1 MTATIERAESA
12 RPAALPPA
20 WRLCPGCRALL
31 YGEKVMRN
39 AGVCPECGHHF
50 MLTAAERAALLFDEG
65 SVAVLD
71 VSAPSRDALNFVD
84 TMPYR
89 DRLAKARRSTGL
101 TEAVLCVEAAI
112 DGKPVVAA
120 IMDFRFLGGSL
131 GAGVGELITQ
141 TAEHSL
147 RTGTPLLLV
156 CASGGARMQEGMHSL
171 MQMAKT
177 AGVLADLDEAGILTI
192 ALITDPTYGGVAAS
206 FASLC
211 DVTIAEPRARLGFAG
226 PRVIAQTTGGKL
238 PPGFQTAE
246 FLLERGLID
255 VVIPRPELR
264 PALSGLLTLTCPAGP
279 GPQPAPEA
287 TPEVAPEAAPA
298 AAPQAGPPPD
308 GEPSADPWLAV
319 GLARDLGRPRS
330 ADFLGSLLSSY
341 LPLRGDRAGAD
352 CPAILG
358 GIGMLGRQPVAVV
371 AQQKG
376 RTPKE
381 MMAHNFGMASP
392 AGYRKAGR
400 IMGLAAKLG
409 IPLITLIDTPGAA
422 PGVDAEET
430 GQAMAV
436 AESIRRMLSLRTAT
450 LAVVIGEGGSGGAL
464 ALGVA
469 DRVLALQNAVYSVI
483 SPEGC
488 AAILW
493 RDAAAAPQ
501 AARALQVDA
510 GSLLQHGM
518 IDGIIA
524 EPPGGAHSDHQLA
537 TALLDT
543 ALREAVADLVS
554 QPVEDL
560 VRRRRKRFRE
570 FGDA

>member
-1 MTATIERAESA
+1 
-12 RPAALPPA
+12 
-20 WRLCPGCRALL
+20 
-31 YGEKVMRN
+31 
-39 AGVCPECGHHF
+39 
-50 MLTAAERAALLFDEG
+50 
-65 SVAVLD
+65 VA
-71 VSAPSRDALNFVD
+71 
-84 TMPYR
+84 
-89 DRLAKARRSTGL
+89 
-101 TEAVLCVEAAI
+101 
-112 DGKPVVAA
+112 
-120 IMDFRFLGGSL
+120 
-131 GAGVGELITQ
+131 
-141 TAEHSL
+141 
-147 RTGTPLLLV
+147 
-156 CASGGARMQEGMHSL
+156 
-171 MQMAKT
+171 
-177 AGVLADLDEAGILTI
+177 
-192 ALITDPTYGGVAAS
+192 
-206 FASLC
+206 
-211 DVTIAEPRARLGFAG
+211 
-226 PRVIAQTTGGKL
+226 
-238 PPGFQTAE
+238 
-246 FLLERGLID
+246 
-255 VVIPRPELR
+255 PRPELR
-264 PALSGLLTLTCPAGP
+264 PALSGLLTLTCPGQP
-279 GPQPAPEA
+279 GPQPAPQ
-287 TPEVAPEAAPA
+287 PEPPA
-298 AAPQAGPPPD
+298 AAPDAPPPLPA
-308 GEPSADPWLAV
+308 EPCADSWLAV

-330 ADFLGSLLSSY
+330 ADFLDSLLSSY

-358 GIGMLGRQPVAVV
+358 GIGMLGRQPVAVI

-381 MMAHNFGMASP
+381 LMAHNFGMASP

-400 IMGLAAKLG
+400 IMRLAAKLG

-524 EPPGGAHSDHQLA
+524 EPPGGAHADHQLA
-537 TALLDT
+537 SALLNT